1 MKHILL
7 VTLLAL
13 ATSSPGHAATAES
26 LLPSG
31 QDSAIVKGEK
41 NIRKGTINAFMQN
54 LISLNKELAQQSRS
68 PEFNQTREQLEN
80 SRFTVWEFCNDNGI
94 EVFSSTLRQFDSETD
109 AIAFGNRRLEVSKRN
124 KASKTIGFIVRLEEM
139 RVTYWSK

>member
-1 MKHILL
+1 MK
-7 VTLLAL
+7 
-13 ATSSPGHAATAES
+13 
-26 LLPSG
+26 
-31 QDSAIVKGEK
+31 
-41 NIRKGTINAFMQN
+41 
-54 LISLNKELAQQSRS
+54 
-68 PEFNQTREQLEN
+68 REQLEN